1 MRGALFTLSRG
12 KEKREANVRFIDV
25 AQNTKSRRKENL

>member
-12 KEKREANVRFIDV
+12 KEKRRRGRFIDV
-25 AQNTKSRRKENL
+25 AQNTKRRRKESL